1 MHAGILG
8 LCVNLLM
15 LVPALYMVQV
25 FDRVLTSRSDATL
38 VVLTLGT
45 LAALLV
51 LLWLDLLRG
60 RLLASAGIAFE
71 LDAGPKVMAR
81 QMSQAASVRRWTPRR
96 WPARPEARWRGAGRA
111 LRQLVQIAML
121 AAGAW
126 LVIDAHASPGIMMA
140 ATVLL
145 GRALA
150 PVEGA
155 ITGWKQF
162 VDARND
168 HGRLRSVLSGASPAG
183 EATPLPAPTG
193 AVQVE
198 RLVYGS
204 RDLDRPVLRGIGL
217 QIGAGESLAII
228 GPSGSGKST
237 LARLLL
243 GIWQPTSG
251 TVRIDG
257 ADLAHWSRDRLGPHL
272 GYLPQS
278 VQLFAGT
285 VAQNIAR
292 FGEPDAGA
300 VIDAAIRANV
310 HDLILRL
317 PRGYD
322 SVIGERHRAF
332 RRTGAAHRA
341 CSRCMATPSRGA
353 RRTQRPSGRRG
364 GGSADA
370 YPAGPEVERYGG
382 GADHPSPG
390 AVGRRRSCARCCA
403 TA

>member
-1 MHAGILG
+1 
-8 LCVNLLM
+8 
-15 LVPALYMVQV
+15 
-25 FDRVLTSRSDATL
+25 
-38 VVLTLGT
+38 
-45 LAALLV
+45 
-51 LLWLDLLRG
+51 
-60 RLLASAGIAFE
+60 
-71 LDAGPKVMAR
+71 MA
-81 QMSQAASVRRWTPRR
+81 
-96 WPARPEARWRGAGRA
+96 GAGRA
-111 LRQLVQIAML
+111 LRQVVQIAML

-162 VDARND
+162 VDARNA

-322 SVIGERHRAF
+322 SVIGDNGTGLSGGQAQRIALARALYGNPRLVVLDEPNAHLDGEGEEALMRTLQGLKLSGTTVVLITHRPALLAGVD
-332 RRTGAAHRA
+332 RAIVLRNGVIELSGTCAEVITKLTRESAPPDTPVVARQLTARTEG
-341 CSRCMATPSRGA
+341 
-353 RRTQRPSGRRG
+353 
-364 GGSADA
+364 
-370 YPAGPEVERYGG
+370 
-382 GADHPSPG
+382 
-390 AVGRRRSCARCCA
+390 
-403 TA
+403 